1 MNPTHIFLVSALP
14 VFVFGAKDLHM
25 SFRGAQLGF
34 CAGPLC
40 GATRNLLFGHFTATS
55 RSLASIAMTEWLSW
69 QTFIAA
75 AVDPGRGAGGF
86 WWLPVVA
93 YLLGSI
99 PFGFLIVKFTGGG
112 DIRFRGSGNI
122 GATNVAREAGAL
134 PGLATL
140 VLDGGK
146 GYFAVW
152 LAARVTDGNP
162 RWMILA
168 ALLTLVG
175 HSFPVWLRFQGGRGV
190 ATGAGVFLPICWQA
204 VVGALMVWVV
214 VLAFWR
220 YVSLASISAAA
231 SLPLLVYVLYA
242 PRHAPPQTIS
252 AGASFA
258 MLLIIARHR
267 ANILRMLRGTE
278 PQLSFRRGSRSS
290 KL

>member
-1 MNPTHIFLVSALP
+1 
-14 VFVFGAKDLHM
+14 M
-25 SFRGAQLGF
+25 SFRGEA
-34 CAGPLC
+34 
-40 GATRNLLFGHFTATS
+40 ATRNLLFFLFFAKS
-55 RSLASIAMTEWLSW
+55 RSLATIGMTKWFFEPLSLV
-69 QTFIAA
+69 APVDPSHA
-75 AVDPGRGAGGF
+75 AVGF
-86 WWLPVVA
+86 WWLAIAA

-99 PFGFLIVKFTGGG
+99 PFGFLIVKLVGGG

-122 GATNVAREAGAL
+122 GATNVAREAGVL

-152 LAARVTDGNP
+152 LAGLITDGNP

-168 ALLTLVG
+168 ALLALVG
-175 HSFPVWLRFQGGRGV
+175 HIFPVWLRFQGGRGV

-204 VVGALMVWVV
+204 VVGALIVWIV

-242 PRHAPPQTIS
+242 PRHAPPQSVSI
-252 AGASFA
+252 GASFA

-267 ANILRMLRGTE
+267 SNMVRMLRGTE
-278 PQLSFRRGSRSS
+278 PQLTFRRGPRSS

>member
-1 MNPTHIFLVSALP
+1 MSLSFTLLANALAVLAAQIDP
-14 VFVFGAKDLHM
+14 RQGA
-25 SFRGAQLGF
+25 
-34 CAGPLC
+34 AGL
-40 GATRNLLFGHFTATS
+40 
-55 RSLASIAMTEWLSW
+55 
-69 QTFIAA
+69 
-75 AVDPGRGAGGF
+75 
-86 WWLPVVA
+86 WWLAPAA

-99 PFGFLIVKFTGGG
+99 PFGFLIVKLVGGG

-134 PGLATL
+134 PGVATL
-140 VLDGGK
+140 LLDGAK

-152 LAARVTDGNP
+152 LAGRVTNGNP

-168 ALLTLVG
+168 AVLTIVG
-175 HSFPVWLRFQGGRGV
+175 HTFPVWLRFQGGRGV

-204 VVGALMVWVV
+204 VLGALIVWLV

-231 SLPLLVYVLYA
+231 SLPLLVYLLYA
-242 PRHAPPQTIS
+242 PGHAPPESIS

-267 ANILRMLRGTE
+267 SNIIRLLRGTE
-278 PQLSFRRGSRSS
+278 PQFSFKGGPRSP

>member
-1 MNPTHIFLVSALP
+1 MLWTLLPHALANFAP
-14 VFVFGAKDLHM
+14 
-25 SFRGAQLGF
+25 Q
-34 CAGPLC
+34 
-40 GATRNLLFGHFTATS
+40 
-55 RSLASIAMTEWLSW
+55 I
-69 QTFIAA
+69 
-75 AVDPGRGAGGF
+75 DPPQPIRGF

-99 PFGFLIVKFTGGG
+99 PFGFLIVKLIGAG

-134 PGLATL
+134 PGVATL
-140 VLDGGK
+140 LLDGAK

-152 LAARVTDGNP
+152 LAAHVTDNNP

-168 ALLTLVG
+168 ALLSLVG
-175 HSFPVWLRFQGGRGV
+175 HTFPFWLKFQGGRGV
-190 ATGAGVFLPICWQA
+190 ATGAGVFLAICWQA
-204 VVGALMVWVV
+204 VAGALLVWVL
-214 VLAFWR
+214 VLVFWR

-231 SLPLLVYVLYA
+231 VLPLLVYLLYA
-242 PRHAPPQTIS
+242 PGHAPPEAIS

-267 ANILRMLRGTE
+267 ANIIRLLRGTE
-278 PQLSFRRGSRSS
+278 PQFTFRGRTRSS

>member
-1 MNPTHIFLVSALP
+1 MSPSFTLLANALA
-14 VFVFGAKDLHM
+14 VLAAQIDL
-25 SFRGAQLGF
+25 RQGT
-34 CAGPLC
+34 AGL
-40 GATRNLLFGHFTATS
+40 
-55 RSLASIAMTEWLSW
+55 
-69 QTFIAA
+69 
-75 AVDPGRGAGGF
+75 
-86 WWLPVVA
+86 WWLAPAA

-99 PFGFLIVKFTGGG
+99 PFGFLIVKLVGGG

-134 PGLATL
+134 PGVATL
-140 VLDGGK
+140 LLDGAK

-152 LAARVTDGNP
+152 LAGRVTHGNP

-168 ALLTLVG
+168 AVLTIVG
-175 HSFPVWLRFQGGRGV
+175 HTFPVWLRFQGGRGV

-204 VVGALMVWVV
+204 VLGALIVWLV

-231 SLPLLVYVLYA
+231 SLPLLVYLLYA
-242 PRHAPPQTIS
+242 PGHAPPESIS

-267 ANILRMLRGTE
+267 SNIIRLLRGTE
-278 PQLSFRRGSRSS
+278 PQFSFKSGPRSP

>member
-1 MNPTHIFLVSALP
+1 MNPPFTLLASALA
-14 VFVFGAKDLHM
+14 VFA
-25 SFRGAQLGF
+25 AQ
-34 CAGPLC
+34 
-40 GATRNLLFGHFTATS
+40 
-55 RSLASIAMTEWLSW
+55 I
-69 QTFIAA
+69 
-75 AVDPGRGAGGF
+75 DPGHGAAGL
-86 WWLPVVA
+86 WWLAPAA

-99 PFGFLIVKFTGGG
+99 PFGFLIVKLAGGG

-134 PGLATL
+134 PGVATL
-140 VLDGGK
+140 LLDGGK

-168 ALLTLVG
+168 AVLTIVG

-204 VVGALMVWVV
+204 VVGALIVWLV

-231 SLPLLVYVLYA
+231 SLPLLVYLLYA
-242 PRHAPPQTIS
+242 PRHAPPESIS

-267 ANILRMLRGTE
+267 SNIIRLLRGTE
-278 PQLSFRRGSRSS
+278 PQFAFRSGRRSP

>member
-1 MNPTHIFLVSALP
+1 MSPSFTLLANALA
-14 VFVFGAKDLHM
+14 VLAAQIDLRQGA
-25 SFRGAQLGF
+25 
-34 CAGPLC
+34 AGL
-40 GATRNLLFGHFTATS
+40 
-55 RSLASIAMTEWLSW
+55 
-69 QTFIAA
+69 
-75 AVDPGRGAGGF
+75 
-86 WWLPVVA
+86 WWLALAA

-99 PFGFLIVKFTGGG
+99 PFGFLIVKLVGGG

-134 PGLATL
+134 PGVATL
-140 VLDGGK
+140 LLDGAK

-152 LAARVTDGNP
+152 LAGRVTNGNP

-168 ALLTLVG
+168 AVLTIVG
-175 HSFPVWLRFQGGRGV
+175 HTFPVWLRFQGGRGV

-204 VVGALMVWVV
+204 VLGALIVWLV

-231 SLPLLVYVLYA
+231 SLPLLVYLLYA
-242 PRHAPPQTIS
+242 PGHAPPESIS

-267 ANILRMLRGTE
+267 SNIIRLLRGTE
-278 PQLSFRRGSRSS
+278 PQFSFKSGPRSP

>member
-1 MNPTHIFLVSALP
+1 LSPSFTLLANAL
-14 VFVFGAKDLHM
+14 AMLAAQIDL
-25 SFRGAQLGF
+25 RQGT
-34 CAGPLC
+34 AGL
-40 GATRNLLFGHFTATS
+40 
-55 RSLASIAMTEWLSW
+55 
-69 QTFIAA
+69 
-75 AVDPGRGAGGF
+75 
-86 WWLPVVA
+86 WWLAPAA

-99 PFGFLIVKFTGGG
+99 PFGFLIVKLVGGG

-134 PGLATL
+134 PGVATL
-140 VLDGGK
+140 LLDGAK

-152 LAARVTDGNP
+152 LAARVTNGNP

-168 ALLTLVG
+168 AVLTIVG
-175 HSFPVWLRFQGGRGV
+175 HTFPVWLRFQGGRGV

-204 VVGALMVWVV
+204 VLGALIVWLV

-231 SLPLLVYVLYA
+231 SLPLLVYLLYA
-242 PRHAPPQTIS
+242 PGHAPPESIS

-267 ANILRMLRGTE
+267 SNIIRLLRGTE
-278 PQLSFRRGSRSS
+278 PQFSFKSGPRSP

>member
-1 MNPTHIFLVSALP
+1 LNPPFTLLASALA
-14 VFVFGAKDLHM
+14 VFAAQIDP
-25 SFRGAQLGF
+25 SRGA
-34 CAGPLC
+34 AGL
-40 GATRNLLFGHFTATS
+40 
-55 RSLASIAMTEWLSW
+55 
-69 QTFIAA
+69 
-75 AVDPGRGAGGF
+75 
-86 WWLPVVA
+86 WWLAPAA

-99 PFGFLIVKFTGGG
+99 PFGFLIVKLAGGG

-134 PGLATL
+134 PGVATL
-140 VLDGGK
+140 LLDGGK

-152 LAARVTDGNP
+152 LAARVSDGNP

-168 ALLTLVG
+168 AVLTIVG

-204 VVGALMVWVV
+204 VVGALIVWLV

-231 SLPLLVYVLYA
+231 SLPLLVYLLYA
-242 PRHAPPQTIS
+242 PGHAPPESIS

-267 ANILRMLRGTE
+267 SNIIRLLRGTE
-278 PQLSFRRGSRSS
+278 PQFTFRSGRRSP

>member
-1 MNPTHIFLVSALP
+1 MNPSFIGVMSTLTILV
-14 VFVFGAKDLHM
+14 
-25 SFRGAQLGF
+25 AQ
-34 CAGPLC
+34 
-40 GATRNLLFGHFTATS
+40 S
-55 RSLASIAMTEWLSW
+55 
-69 QTFIAA
+69 
-75 AVDPGRGAGGF
+75 DPRQNAGGF
-86 WWLPVVA
+86 WWLPVAA

-99 PFGFLIVKFTGGG
+99 PFGFLIVKLIGAG

-140 VLDGGK
+140 LLDGGK
-146 GYFAVW
+146 GYLSVW
-152 LAARVTDGNP
+152 MAARLTDSNP
-162 RWMILA
+162 RWMVAA

-175 HSFPVWLRFQGGRGV
+175 HIFPVWLRFHGGRGV

-204 VVGALMVWVV
+204 VAGALIVWIV

-231 SLPLLVYVLYA
+231 ALPLLVYLLYA
-242 PRHAPPQTIS
+242 PGHAPPQSIS

-267 ANILRMLRGTE
+267 SNILRLLRGTE
-278 PQLSFRRGSRSS
+278 PQFTFGREPRSR

>member
-1 MNPTHIFLVSALP
+1 MNPLIIVVVSTLT
-14 VFVFGAKDLHM
+14 L
-25 SFRGAQLGF
+25 
-34 CAGPLC
+34 
-40 GATRNLLFGHFTATS
+40 FTAQIDLGQKPT
-55 RSLASIAMTEWLSW
+55 
-69 QTFIAA
+69 
-75 AVDPGRGAGGF
+75 GF
-86 WWLPVVA
+86 WWLPFAA

-99 PFGFLIVKFTGGG
+99 PFGFLVVKLVGAG

-140 VLDGGK
+140 LLDGGK
-146 GYFAVW
+146 GYLSVW
-152 LAARVTDGNP
+152 IAARVTDGNP

-175 HSFPVWLRFQGGRGV
+175 HIFPIWLRFQGGRGV

-204 VVGALMVWVV
+204 VAGALIVWIL

-220 YVSLASISAAA
+220 YVSLASIAAA
-231 SLPLLVYVLYA
+231 AALPLLVYLLYA
-242 PRHAPPQTIS
+242 PGHAPPQSIS
-252 AGASFA
+252 AGASFG

-267 ANILRMLRGTE
+267 SNIVRLLRGTE
-278 PQLSFRRGSRSS
+278 PQFTLGRGARSP

>member
-1 MNPTHIFLVSALP
+1 MNPLIIVLVSRLT
-14 VFVFGAKDLHM
+14 L
-25 SFRGAQLGF
+25 
-34 CAGPLC
+34 
-40 GATRNLLFGHFTATS
+40 FTAQIDLGQKPT
-55 RSLASIAMTEWLSW
+55 
-69 QTFIAA
+69 
-75 AVDPGRGAGGF
+75 GF
-86 WWLPVVA
+86 WWLPFAA

-99 PFGFLIVKFTGGG
+99 PFGFLIVKLVGAG

-140 VLDGGK
+140 LLDGGK
-146 GYFAVW
+146 GYLSVW
-152 LAARVTDGNP
+152 IAARVTDGNP

-175 HSFPVWLRFQGGRGV
+175 HIFPIWLRFQGGRGV

-204 VVGALMVWVV
+204 VAGALIVWIL

-231 SLPLLVYVLYA
+231 ALPLLVYLLYA
-242 PRHAPPQTIS
+242 PGHAPPQSIS

-267 ANILRMLRGTE
+267 SNIVRLLRGTE
-278 PQLSFRRGSRSS
+278 PQFTLGRGARSP

>member
-1 MNPTHIFLVSALP
+1 LNHLPTLLINVLATFAVQIDRSQGSA
-14 VFVFGAKDLHM
+14 
-25 SFRGAQLGF
+25 
-34 CAGPLC
+34 
-40 GATRNLLFGHFTATS
+40 
-55 RSLASIAMTEWLSW
+55 
-69 QTFIAA
+69 
-75 AVDPGRGAGGF
+75 GF
-86 WWLPVVA
+86 WWLPIAA

-99 PFGFLIVKFTGGG
+99 PFGFLIVKLIGVG

-146 GYFAVW
+146 GYFSVW
-152 LAARVTDGNP
+152 LAARLTDGNP

-175 HSFPVWLRFQGGRGV
+175 HTFPVWLRFQGGRGV
-190 ATGAGVFLPICWQA
+190 ATGAGVFLAICWQA
-204 VVGALMVWVV
+204 VVGALIVWIV

-231 SLPLLVYVLYA
+231 SLPLLVYLLYA
-242 PRHAPPQTIS
+242 PRHAPPQSIS

-267 ANILRMLRGTE
+267 SNIIRLLRGTE
-278 PQLSFRRGSRSS
+278 PQFTFRSGPRSP

>member
-1 MNPTHIFLVSALP
+1 LAAQIDLRQ
-14 VFVFGAKDLHM
+14 GA
-25 SFRGAQLGF
+25 
-34 CAGPLC
+34 AGL
-40 GATRNLLFGHFTATS
+40 
-55 RSLASIAMTEWLSW
+55 
-69 QTFIAA
+69 
-75 AVDPGRGAGGF
+75 
-86 WWLPVVA
+86 WWLAPAA

-99 PFGFLIVKFTGGG
+99 PFGFLIVKLVGGG

-134 PGLATL
+134 PGVATL
-140 VLDGGK
+140 LLDGAK

-152 LAARVTDGNP
+152 LAGRVTNGNP

-168 ALLTLVG
+168 ALLTIVG
-175 HSFPVWLRFQGGRGV
+175 HTFPVWLRFQGGRGV

-204 VVGALMVWVV
+204 VLGALIVWLV

-231 SLPLLVYVLYA
+231 SLPLLVYLLYA
-242 PRHAPPQTIS
+242 PGHAPPESIS

-267 ANILRMLRGTE
+267 SNIIRLLRGTE
-278 PQLSFRRGSRSS
+278 PQFSFKGGPRSP

>member
-1 MNPTHIFLVSALP
+1 MNPSSILLVSTFAI
-14 VFVFGAKDLHM
+14 FAA
-25 SFRGAQLGF
+25 RLGP
-34 CAGPLC
+34 G
-40 GATRNLLFGHFTATS
+40 
-55 RSLASIAMTEWLSW
+55 
-69 QTFIAA
+69 QIAA
-75 AVDPGRGAGGF
+75 GF
-86 WWLPVVA
+86 WWLPVAA

-99 PFGFLIVKFTGGG
+99 PFGFLIVKLIGAG

-122 GATNVAREAGAL
+122 GATNVAREAGPL

-140 VLDGGK
+140 MLDGGK
-146 GYFAVW
+146 GYLSVW

-168 ALLTLVG
+168 ALLTIVG
-175 HSFPVWLRFQGGRGV
+175 HTFPVWLRFQGGRGV

-204 VVGALMVWVV
+204 VLGALIVWVV
-214 VLAFWR
+214 VLIFWR

-231 SLPLLVYVLYA
+231 AIPLLVYLLYA
-242 PRHAPPQTIS
+242 PGHAPPQPVS

-267 ANILRMLRGTE
+267 SNIIRLLRGTE
-278 PQLSFRRGSRSS
+278 PQFTLRRAPRPP

>member
-1 MNPTHIFLVSALP
+1 MSLSFTLLANALAVLAAQIDP
-14 VFVFGAKDLHM
+14 RQGA
-25 SFRGAQLGF
+25 
-34 CAGPLC
+34 AGP
-40 GATRNLLFGHFTATS
+40 
-55 RSLASIAMTEWLSW
+55 
-69 QTFIAA
+69 
-75 AVDPGRGAGGF
+75 
-86 WWLPVVA
+86 WWLAPAA

-99 PFGFLIVKFTGGG
+99 PFGFLIVKLVGGG

-134 PGLATL
+134 PGVATL
-140 VLDGGK
+140 LLDGAK

-152 LAARVTDGNP
+152 LAARVTNGNP

-168 ALLTLVG
+168 AVLTIVG
-175 HSFPVWLRFQGGRGV
+175 HTFPVWLRFQGGRGV

-204 VVGALMVWVV
+204 VLGALIVWLV

-231 SLPLLVYVLYA
+231 SLPLLVYLLYA
-242 PRHAPPQTIS
+242 PGHAPPESIS

-267 ANILRMLRGTE
+267 SNIIRLLRGTE
-278 PQLSFRRGSRSS
+278 PQFSFKGGPRSP

>member
-1 MNPTHIFLVSALP
+1 LRPSFTLIASALA
-14 VFVFGAKDLHM
+14 VFALQSNPREGV
-25 SFRGAQLGF
+25 
-34 CAGPLC
+34 
-40 GATRNLLFGHFTATS
+40 
-55 RSLASIAMTEWLSW
+55 
-69 QTFIAA
+69 
-75 AVDPGRGAGGF
+75 GGF
-86 WWLPVVA
+86 WWLAPVA
-93 YLLGSI
+93 YLVGSI
-99 PFGFLIVKFTGGG
+99 PFGYLIVKLAGGG

-134 PGLATL
+134 PGVATL
-140 VLDGGK
+140 LLDGGK

-152 LAARVTDGNP
+152 LAARVTENNP

-168 ALLTLVG
+168 ALLTIVG
-175 HSFPVWLRFQGGRGV
+175 HSFPVWLRFHGGRGV

-204 VVGALMVWVV
+204 VVGALIVWLL

-231 SLPLLVYVLYA
+231 SLPLLIYLLYA
-242 PRHAPPQTIS
+242 PGHAPPQPIS

-267 ANILRMLRGTE
+267 SNIIRLLRGTE
-278 PQLSFRRGSRSS
+278 PQFGFRSGPRSP

>member
-1 MNPTHIFLVSALP
+1 MALGIFAAQINPHI
-14 VFVFGAKDLHM
+14 
-25 SFRGAQLGF
+25 LG
-34 CAGPLC
+34 GL
-40 GATRNLLFGHFTATS
+40 
-55 RSLASIAMTEWLSW
+55 
-69 QTFIAA
+69 
-75 AVDPGRGAGGF
+75 
-86 WWLPVVA
+86 WWLPVAA

-99 PFGFLIVKFTGGG
+99 PFGYLIVKLAGGG

-140 VLDGGK
+140 ALDAGK
-146 GYFAVW
+146 GYFSVW
-152 LAARVTDGNP
+152 LAARVTADNP

-168 ALLTLVG
+168 ALLTIVG

-204 VVGALMVWVV
+204 VVGALLVWLV
-214 VLAFWR
+214 VLVFWR

-242 PRHAPPQTIS
+242 PGHAPPQSIS

-258 MLLIIARHR
+258 VLLIIARHR
-267 ANILRMLRGTE
+267 SNIIRLLRGTE
-278 PQLSFRRGSRSS
+278 PQLTLRRGPGAPKR
-290 KL
+290 